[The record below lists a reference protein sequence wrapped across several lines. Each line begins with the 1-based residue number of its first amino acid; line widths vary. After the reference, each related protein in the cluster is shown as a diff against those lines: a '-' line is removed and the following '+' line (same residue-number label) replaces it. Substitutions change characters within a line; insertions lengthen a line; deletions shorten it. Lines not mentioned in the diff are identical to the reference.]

1 MSELIGVVGA
11 GTMGNGIAQVAAR
24 AGYDV
29 VMRDVRDEFLQRG
42 MSAIDKSLQR
52 DVDKER
58 LGVEEKQAIVGRIK
72 TTTALDALKDATLV
86 VEAITEDQTIKSN
99 LFKDLD
105 QITSPSTILASNTSS
120 ISITKLAAA
129 TSRPDKVIGMH
140 FMNPVPIMKL
150 VEVIRGLA
158 TSDETYEKVRTLS
171 EKLGKTALD
180 CQDSPGFVSNRV
192 LMPMINEAIFTLYEG
207 VATRESIDGIMKLGM
222 NHPMGPLTLADF
234 IGLDVCL
241 AIMNVLYEGFDDS
254 KYRPCPLLKKYVDAG
269 WLGRKAGRGFYEY

>member
-1 MSELIGVVGA
+1 VSELIGVVGA

-58 LGVEEKQAIVGRIK
+58 LGGEEKQAIVGRIK

-150 VEVIRGLA
+150 VEVIRGLGYIRR
-158 TSDETYEKVRTLS
+158 DL
-171 EKLGKTALD
+171 
-180 CQDSPGFVSNRV
+180 
-192 LMPMINEAIFTLYEG
+192 
-207 VATRESIDGIMKLGM
+207 
-222 NHPMGPLTLADF
+222 
-234 IGLDVCL
+234 
-241 AIMNVLYEGFDDS
+241 
-254 KYRPCPLLKKYVDAG
+254 
-269 WLGRKAGRGFYEY
+269 